1 MSNPIRCYSTNTAI
15 GEHYSAYMALRDHF
29 NKNPPKEGEKTLVQH
44 LSGFGITLYPQIMRT
59 TTNVRFIDAYLIN
72 KEPQKNDL

>member
-15 GEHYSAYMALRDHF
+15 GDYYSAYMALRDHLR
-29 NKNPPKEGEKTLVQH
+29 KNPPKEGEKQLIDY
-44 LSGFGITLYPQIMRT
+44 LSDFGITLYPQIMRT

-72 KEPQKNDL
+72 KEPQKNST

>member
-15 GEHYSAYMALRDHF
+15 GEYYSAYMVLRDHLH
-29 NKNPPKEGEKTLVQH
+29 KNPPKEGEKQLIDY
-44 LSGFGITLYPQIMRT
+44 LNDFGIILYPQIMRT

-72 KEPQKNDL
+72 KEPRKNSM

>member
-15 GEHYSAYMALRDHF
+15 GEYYSVYMALRDHLR
-29 NKNPPKEGEKTLVQH
+29 KNPPKEGEKQLIDY
-44 LSGFGITLYPQIMRT
+44 LSDFGITLYPQIMRT

-72 KEPQKNDL
+72 KEPQKNST